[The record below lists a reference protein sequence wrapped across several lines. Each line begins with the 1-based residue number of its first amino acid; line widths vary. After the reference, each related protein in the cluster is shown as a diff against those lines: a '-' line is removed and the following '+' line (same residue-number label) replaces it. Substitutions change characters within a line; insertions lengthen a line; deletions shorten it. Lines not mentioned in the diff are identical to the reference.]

1 MHGCVRDFNRKSKM
15 IHQGSGS
22 GTDISTF
29 NDLAIF
35 TASQFGTKSRCNKHL
50 RQSTTGL
57 DHMSSPKYLNTCKV
71 TGRTRWDS
79 ESLCGSK
86 IEHNDDIMALRFQ
99 NNAKLWGQR
108 LSNMDILEC
117 TESLDYWERNLSH
130 PLPWHAAATNSLG
143 TISSPC
149 SKCIPVGNIR
159 QVHQAYSITTRG
171 VWIFFL
177 NSHGSSE
184 FDNLQP
190 KSPILNMVPRC
201 HLCYLCSTSLQA
213 ADMALEATQRLRWD
227 LRLWDIKSSNQITSN
242 YITRIHQS
250 YILSCLPMP
259 DA

>member
-130 PLPWHAAATNSLG
+130 PLPWHAAATTRWEPSLHLAANVSLLG
-143 TISSPC
+143 TFGKST
-149 SKCIPVGNIR
+149 K
-159 QVHQAYSITTRG
+159 HTRLQLEVFG
-171 VWIFFL
+171 FFF
-177 NSHGSSE
+177 E
-184 FDNLQP
+184 QP
-190 KSPILNMVPRC
+190 RF
-201 HLCYLCSTSLQA
+201 
-213 ADMALEATQRLRWD
+213 
-227 LRLWDIKSSNQITSN
+227 
-242 YITRIHQS
+242 
-250 YILSCLPMP
+250 
-259 DA
+259 